1 MDYFSVEDDDIRLAG
16 LPLWLDA
23 RRRRP
28 FGFVSHAHA
37 DHVGPLRKIVCTR
50 ATLDLIGARSSAPE
64 AITPAY
70 GEQVDIA
77 GAGVTLHPAGHVLG
91 SAQIIVETK
100 GLRLLYTGDF
110 RLGDSLTAEPAEAL
124 ACDVMLMECT
134 YGHPRYAFP
143 GREEVM
149 RMMADFVEGSFD
161 RSATPVFLAYSLGKA
176 QEAIAMLDRLGYG
189 VLAHPAVYKICKV
202 YERHGIAFPQLDE
215 LAYGPVG
222 RRAVVCPPQRAARE
236 KLGRIGP
243 QRSAALTG
251 WALDERCRHLFG
263 ADECIPF
270 SDHCDFE
277 SLVRA
282 ARESGAGKILTH
294 HGDADRFAEYLRAE
308 GLDAEP
314 LVEPPQARLF

>member
-1 MDYFSVEDDDIRLAG
+1 MTGFIVEDGDIKLQG

-23 RRRRP
+23 KRRRP
-28 FGFVSHAHA
+28 FGFISHAHA
-37 DHVGPLRKIVCTR
+37 DHVGPHRRIICTK
-50 ATLDLIGARSSAPE
+50 ATLDLIGARSSAPK
-64 AITPAY
+64 AVTPGY
-70 GEQVDIA
+70 GEQVGVA

-91 SAQIIVETK
+91 SAQILVETK
-100 GLRLLYTGDF
+100 GCRLLYTGDF
-110 RLGDSLTAEPAEAL
+110 RLGSSLTAEPAEPI

-134 YGHPRYAFP
+134 YGHPRYTFP

-149 RMMADFVEGSFD
+149 QMMADFVEDSFD

-202 YERHGIAFPQLDE
+202 YERHGIAFPNLSE
-215 LAYGPVG
+215 LGFGPVG
-222 RRAVVCPPQRAARE
+222 RRAVVCPPQRASRE

-251 WALDERCRHLFG
+251 WALDERCRYLFG
-263 ADECIPF
+263 SDVCIPF
-270 SDHCDFE
+270 SDHCDFK
-277 SLVRA
+277 SLVSA
-282 ARESGAGKILTH
+282 ARQSGASRILTH